1 MKMPL
6 LFIRERL
13 AWISYFL
20 FMIVVLNI
28 LFSLDVG
35 LVGVS
40 IWYVN
45 VILLV
50 SFIIF
55 LFWRYVVEVKQ
66 LNDFLGN
73 VDSQLDDAHSRSLA
87 LSPFQAAYFTKIED
101 VFYDKNTELNQAK
114 VQLQEYSDE
123 LLAWV
128 HEVKAPLTTIN
139 LMLDHIEDLSLRR
152 KLEAEWLRLHLLV
165 DQQLHQTRLASI
177 EKDNYMLKMEL
188 RAAVYNEIK
197 AMQPWCIEKGIGF
210 DVEELTETVM
220 TDGKWL
226 AFIVRQILSNAIKY
240 SPANSEIFIFTE
252 VDPNGATLLHIK
264 DNGIG
269 IRKEDLPRIFQ
280 KSYTGT
286 AGRESSQSTG
296 MGLYLAHNVAQKIG
310 IRITV
315 QSSIGEGS
323 IFTLR
328 FPLQNEYVK
337 LTGR

>member
-6 LFIRERL
+6 LFLRERL
-13 AWISYFL
+13 AWIGFFVFL
-20 FMIVVLNI
+20 ILILNV

-40 IWYVN
+40 IWYLNIIMLVTFALF
-45 VILLV
+45 LL
-50 SFIIF
+50 
-55 LFWRYVVEVKQ
+55 WRYIREVGQ
-66 LNDFLGN
+66 LRDFLGN
-73 VDSQLDDAHSRSLA
+73 VDSRLDEPHTRSLA
-87 LSPFQAAYFTKIED
+87 LSPFQNAYYRKIED
-101 VFYDKNTELNQAK
+101 VFYEKDAELNHTK

-139 LMLDHIEDLSLRR
+139 LMLEHIEDLALRR
-152 KLEAEWLRLHLLV
+152 KLETEWLRLHLLV

-177 EKDNYMLKMEL
+177 EKDNYLTEIEL
-188 RAAVYNEIK
+188 RTVVYKEIR
-197 AMQPWCIEKGIGF
+197 AMQAWCLEKDIGF
-210 DVEELTETVM
+210 DVAELNEIVL
-220 TDGKWL
+220 TDTKWI
-226 AFIVRQILSNAIKY
+226 AFIVRQLLSNAIKY
-240 SPANSEIFIFTE
+240 SPKNSEIFIFTE
-252 VDPNGATLLHIK
+252 VDTSSATLLHIK

-286 AGRESSQSTG
+286 AGRESAQSTG
-296 MGLYLAHNVAQKIG
+296 MGLYLAQKIAHKIG
-310 IRITV
+310 VHISV
-315 QSSIGEGS
+315 QSVAGEGS

-328 FPLQNEYVK
+328 FPLQNEYTK

>member
-1 MKMPL
+1 MPL

-20 FMIVVLNI
+20 FMIGVLNI

-240 SPANSEIFIFTE
+240 SPTNSEIFIFTE